1 MLAMKI
7 DETKQKNTQ
16 DFEAYQK
23 KVKVYEDKYY
33 EEVALLM
40 DCDAENL
47 EGADE
52 NGKKKK
58 KKKNK
63 NKKKNKKKKT
73 D

>member
-7 DETKQKNTQ
+7 EETKQKTTQ

-40 DCDAENL
+40 DYDAENVD
-47 EGADE
+47 GTDE
-52 NGKKKK
+52 NGRKKK

-63 NKKKNKKKKT
+63 NKKKNKKKT
-73 D
+73 AD